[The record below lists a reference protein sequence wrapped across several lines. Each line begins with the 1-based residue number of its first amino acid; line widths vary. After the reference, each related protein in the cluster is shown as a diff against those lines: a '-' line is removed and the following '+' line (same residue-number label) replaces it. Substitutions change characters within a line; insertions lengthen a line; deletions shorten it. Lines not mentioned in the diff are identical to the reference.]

1 MVSYLIPFLH
11 IEKKGGQLC
20 LGGLDVMSQKLL
32 DKVRRNIRNVS
43 LGNFEAL
50 IKAYGYIEER
60 GKHPKA
66 IIGVHTMPYKR
77 ENPIKSCYV
86 KELLDIIDSL

>member
-1 MVSYLIPFLH
+1 MTR
-11 IEKKGGQLC
+11 K
-20 LGGLDVMSQKLL
+20 QKLL

-43 LGNFEAL
+43 LGDFEAL
-50 IKAYGYIEER
+50 INVYGYIEE
-60 GKHPKA
+60 GSKHPKA
-66 IIGVHTMPYKR
+66 IIDIYTMPYKR

>member
-1 MVSYLIPFLH
+1 MPR
-11 IEKKGGQLC
+11 K
-20 LGGLDVMSQKLL
+20 QKLL

-43 LGNFEAL
+43 LGDFEAV
-50 IKAYGYIEER
+50 IKAYGYIEE
-60 GKHPKA
+60 GSKHPKA

>member
-1 MVSYLIPFLH
+1 MTR
-11 IEKKGGQLC
+11 K
-20 LGGLDVMSQKLL
+20 QKLL

-43 LGNFEAL
+43 SGDFEAL
-50 IKAYGYIEER
+50 IKAYGYIEE
-60 GKHPKA
+60 GSKHPKA
-66 IIGVHTMPYKR
+66 IIGVYTMPYKR